1 MADMLREAS
10 MWLEE
15 KRHEHLTGPV
25 TYVRGEA
32 SVELLATIGR
42 TIFEQRDDYGVL
54 EKVESRDF
62 LVRAEDLV
70 IGGDRTLPER
80 GDRVRE
86 TQEGH
91 VYVYEVMAPGKEPHY
106 RFSDPYRK
114 TLRIHTK
121 QVDVEEA

>member
-10 MWLEE
+10 AWLEE
-15 KRHEHLTGPV
+15 KRHEHLTAPV

-32 SVELLATIGR
+32 SVELQATIGR

-62 LVRAEDLV
+62 LVRTEDLV
-70 IGGDRTLPER
+70 LGGLHALPER

-86 TQEGH
+86 TQEGK

-106 RFSDPYRK
+106 RFSDPYRT